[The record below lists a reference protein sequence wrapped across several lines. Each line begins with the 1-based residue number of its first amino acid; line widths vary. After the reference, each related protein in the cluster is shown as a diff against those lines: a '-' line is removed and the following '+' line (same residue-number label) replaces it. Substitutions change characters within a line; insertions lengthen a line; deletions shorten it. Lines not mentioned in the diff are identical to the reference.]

1 MISPDR
7 SVELLPDL
15 IVRVIGAV
23 EGEAKLCQKGR
34 GGIGGG
40 MMLGGLCEKEKGGG
54 RRTGMGWGRARR

>member
-23 EGEAKLCQKGR
+23 EGEAVPERER
-34 GGIGGG
+34 GN
-40 MMLGGLCEKEKGGG
+40 
-54 RRTGMGWGRARR
+54 RRRDDAWRAL